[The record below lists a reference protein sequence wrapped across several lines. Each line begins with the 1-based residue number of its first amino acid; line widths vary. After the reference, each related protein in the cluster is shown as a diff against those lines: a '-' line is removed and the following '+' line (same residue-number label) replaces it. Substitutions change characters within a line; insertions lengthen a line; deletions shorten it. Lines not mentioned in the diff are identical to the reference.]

1 MGNRERTN
9 NFFLNFEQCAV
20 THDVDQES
28 IEKSV
33 SLPMESVKLPMMES
47 AETLLPMEK
56 KLLVEKK
63 LEPNYF
69 HIVDKKVPAKNDNFK
84 PPPMDDAQ

>member
-33 SLPMESVKLPMMES
+33 SLPMESVKLPMES
-47 AETLLPMEK
+47 ETLPMEK